1 MELFKGNCTAI
12 VTPFTKNGRK
22 VNYEV
27 FKILIDKQ
35 IEGGVS
41 AIVFLGTTGEAAT
54 LSQRERKKVI
64 SFAVNYVNKRVPV
77 IIGSGSNNTKDA
89 IKKCKTAQSLGADAL
104 LIVTPYY
111 NKCTQYGLI
120 SHYKSIAKKVNLPI
134 ILYNVPSRTGVNI
147 LPKTVKELSKIKN
160 IIAIKEASGNIDQ
173 MAEIVRICDPSFAL
187 YSGDDALTLPCLSI
201 GGKGVISVVS
211 NLYPQMMTDLCNTFF
226 DGDIE
231 NSRKIQFKLNP
242 LIKSLFIETNPIPIK
257 EGLNIIGVQVGPTRL
272 PLTKMNK
279 ENIPIL
285 KKEINLIKK

>member
-12 VTPFTKNGRK
+12 ITPFTKNGRK
-22 VNYEV
+22 INYEV
-27 FKILIDKQ
+27 FKTLIDKQ

-64 SFAVNYVNKRVPV
+64 AFAVNYVNKRVPV

-89 IKKCKTAQSLGADAL
+89 IKKCKTAQSLGADGL
-104 LIVTPYY
+104 LVVTPYY
-111 NKCTQYGLI
+111 NKCTQTGLI
-120 SHYKSIAKKVNLPI
+120 SHYKAISKKVNLPI

-160 IIAIKEASGNIDQ
+160 VVAIKEASGNIDQ
-173 MAEIVRICDPSFAL
+173 MAEIVRICDPSFSL

-211 NLYPQMMTDLCNTFF
+211 NIYPQMMTDLCDTFF
-226 DGDIE
+226 NGDIE
-231 NSRKIQFKLNP
+231 SSRNIQFKLNP
-242 LIKSLFIETNPIPIK
+242 LIKSLFIETNPIPVK
-257 EGLNIIGVQVGPTRL
+257 EALNIIGFQVGPTRL

-279 ENIPIL
+279 ENIPAL
-285 KKEINLIKK
+285 KKEIKLIKK